1 MSQQLWAQK
10 YESCGAAQDA
20 LDIFLHDI
28 GMTRIISQSV
38 YQSQKDEKWVAMCRY
53 QGDLK

>member
-1 MSQQLWAQK
+1 MQQLWAQK
-10 YESCGAAQDA
+10 YSTAVIAQDA

-28 GMTRIISQSV
+28 GMGRIISQSV
-38 YQSQKDEKWVAMCRY
+38 YQSQKDEQWVAMCRY